1 MNDFTNHPS
10 VQLIEQK
17 STGCLKFDFQK
28 VNPTQV
34 KRVLESLDPN
44 QANGHDG
51 ISAKILKTGA
61 EEISLSLSTI
71 YNSCIKKGQC
81 PCDWEK
87 RGLDTSQLKRGQE
100 RQGELQ
106 TCNCAVM

>member
-1 MNDFTNHPS
+1 M
-10 VQLIEQK
+10 
-17 STGCLKFDFQK
+17 
-28 VNPTQV
+28 
-34 KRVLESLDPN
+34 KRVLECLDPN
-44 QANGHDG
+44 KANGHDG

-71 YNSCIKKGQC
+71 YNSYIKKGQC

-106 TCNCAVM
+106 TCNCAVMCKQSVRALAEKPINNKVGSS